1 MSVPRRPSFMSP
13 EDLAFMFNTT
23 KPDSDAHDIHHGK
36 PTTEQRM
43 LKEGKEPHANLIV
56 TTASAPQAI
65 SPSASRGRIQDEAG
79 SSGDKQGLK
88 NLVYDALHGHPLSS
102 FNDVP
107 RGDREA
113 TIAVACVPTFGRPRS
128 SNPALDK
135 ERYASHASLRRR
147 VGLARSLSVFPEHAP
162 FNALETWTAEV

>member
-1 MSVPRRPSFMSP
+1 MSP

-23 KPDSDAHDIHHGK
+23 QSDSDAHDIHLGK
-36 PTTEQRM
+36 SPTEQRM
-43 LKEGKEPHANLIV
+43 LKDGKEPHANLVV

-65 SPSASRGRIQDEAG
+65 SLSASRGRIQDGAG

-88 NLVYDALHGHPLSS
+88 ILVYDALHGHSRPS

-107 RGDREA
+107 RGDGEA
-113 TIAVACVPTFGRPRS
+113 TIAVARVLTFGRPRS

-135 ERYASHASLRRR
+135 ERRASQDSLRAR

-162 FNALETWTAEV
+162 FNALETSTCSTSTA